1 MSAGSGR
8 LIVVSNRMPLGGP
21 GSGGLVVALHEAL
34 MSEGGIWIGS
44 EEVEGEADEELHRH
58 DEDVPYEKFT
68 FELDQTDHAEFY
80 LGYANSVLWPLCHR
94 RSDLIDYEARF
105 REGYDRVNRR
115 LARML
120 AGILQ
125 PDDKLWIHDYH
136 FFPLAA
142 HLRELGVQNRTGF
155 FLHIPFPN
163 GSDLLALP
171 DRESFSGW
179 ISAYDLVGLQTQR
192 DVATCLEMFR
202 GDTDAEF
209 LLDGAIQHNGREV
222 QLASFPIGIDVDVM
236 RQAADKFDPN
246 TRLKLDPR
254 ERLLIGVDR
263 LDYSK
268 GLVKRLQA
276 FGAYLDTRGA
286 EEPRSTLLQIAPPTR
301 EDVRAYAEIRDELER
316 LTGAINGRHSEI
328 DWTPIRYIH
337 RQVPREVLATL
348 YRRASAGLVTP
359 LADGMN
365 LVAKEYV
372 ACQDPDDPGV
382 LILSRFAGAAE
393 QLEEALIVN
402 PYDTEEMAAAVEQAL
417 EMPRDERRERH
428 AAMIA
433 EIEKHDIGWW
443 TANFLR
449 ALDSPGS
456 GDRRRAR

>member
-1 MSAGSGR
+1 MEGR
-8 LIVVSNRMPLGGP
+8 LIVVSNRMPLGGA

-34 MSEGGIWIGS
+34 SAEGGVWIGS
-44 EEVEGEADEELHRH
+44 EEAEVADDEFHRH
-58 DEDVPYEKFT
+58 EEDVPYEKLTFT
-68 FELDQTDHAEFY
+68 LDADDHAEYY

-105 REGYDRVNRR
+105 RAGYDRVNRR
-115 LARML
+115 LAEML
-120 AGILQ
+120 TRILQ
-125 PDDKLWIHDYH
+125 PDDRLWVHDYH

-142 HLRELGVQNRTGF
+142 HLRALGVENRIGF

-171 DRESFSGW
+171 DRESFPGW
-179 ISAYDLVGLQTQR
+179 ISAYDVVGLQTQR

-202 GDTDAEF
+202 SDVDAEMM
-209 LLDGAIQHNGREV
+209 LDGAIKHDDRLVE
-222 QLASFPIGIDVDVM
+222 LRSFPIGIDVEVM
-236 RQAADKFDPN
+236 RSAAGEGEGGAD
-246 TRLKLDPR
+246 TRLKLDAR

-276 FGAYLDTRGA
+276 FGVYLDKRPPDA
-286 EEPRSTLLQIAPPTR
+286 ARATLLQIAPPTR

-348 YRRASAGLVTP
+348 FRRASVGLVTP

-372 ACQDPDDPGV
+372 ASQNPDDPGV

-393 QLEEALIVN
+393 QLDQALIVN
-402 PYDTEEMAAAVEQAL
+402 PYDTDEMAQAIEQAL
-417 EMPRDERRERH
+417 KMPLEERKMRH
-428 AAMIA
+428 ESMLA
-433 EIEKHDIGWW
+433 EIEAHDIAWW
-443 TANFLR
+443 SSQFLR
-449 ALDSPGS
+449 ALEGRDVRNRQR
-456 GDRRRAR
+456 DA